1 MIKYLKNI
9 ILIEN
14 WTLFHVKKSVKMQNL
29 TKITKNCKNWPQKM
43 LMEPRDA
50 NCSNKNCLKLFK

>member
-14 WTLFHVKKSVKMQNL
+14 WTLFHVKKVCENAESY
-29 TKITKNCKNWPQKM
+29 KNH
-43 LMEPRDA
+43 
-50 NCSNKNCLKLFK
+50 